1 MTEKNTLFEQASRLK
16 LRFGSPQ
23 GPLTVDDLWDL
34 PLTSRTNRANLD
46 DIARFYSRELK
57 EQETESFVTKP
68 PPKNKILVLGF
79 EIVKRVIEVRLEENK
94 ATKDK
99 ADKAAKKAKLL
110 DLLTKKKDDQLGE
123 MTEEQLLAEI
133 EKLG

>member
-1 MTEKNTLFEQASRLK
+1 MSDLPLFEQASRLK

-46 DIARFYSRELK
+46 DIARFYNRELK

-68 PPKNKILVLGF
+68 ARKDKILVLGF
-79 EIVKRVIEVRLEENK
+79 EIVKRVIEVRMEENK
-94 ATKDK
+94 TTKEK

-110 DLLTKKKDDQLGE
+110 ELLTKKKDDQLGE

-133 EKLG
+133 EKLS

>member
-1 MTEKNTLFEQASRLK
+1 MSDLPLFEQASRLK

-34 PLTSRTNRANLD
+34 PLTSRGARANLD

-68 PPKNKILVLGF
+68 ARKDKILILGF

-94 ATKDK
+94 ATKAK

-110 DLLTKKKDDQLGE
+110 ELLTKKKDDQLGE

-133 EKLG
+133 EALG

>member
-68 PPKNKILVLGF
+68 ARKNKILMLGF

-94 ATKDK
+94 AIKDK
-99 ADKAAKKAKLL
+99 AEKAAKKAKLL
-110 DLLTKKKDDQLGE
+110 ELLSKKKDDQLGE

>member
-1 MTEKNTLFEQASRLK
+1 MSEKNTLFEQASRLK

-68 PPKNKILVLGF
+68 ARKDKILMLGF

-94 ATKDK
+94 AIKDK
-99 ADKAAKKAKLL
+99 AEKAAKKAKLL
-110 DLLTKKKDDQLGE
+110 ELLSKKKDDQLGE

>member
-1 MTEKNTLFEQASRLK
+1 MSEENTLFEQASRLK

-68 PPKNKILVLGF
+68 ARKDKILVLGF

-94 ATKDK
+94 ALKDK
-99 ADKAAKKAKLL
+99 TDKAAKKPNLWNYYPKS
-110 DLLTKKKDDQLGE
+110 K
-123 MTEEQLLAEI
+123 MTNLVICL
-133 EKLG
+133 KRNC